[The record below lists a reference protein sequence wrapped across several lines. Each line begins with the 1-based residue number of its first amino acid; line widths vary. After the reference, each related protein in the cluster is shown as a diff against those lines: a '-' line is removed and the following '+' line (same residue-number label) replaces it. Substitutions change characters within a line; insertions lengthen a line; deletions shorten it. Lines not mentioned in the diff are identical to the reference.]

1 MFGIILGS
9 LRLTLGGVVVVS
21 GGWGGR
27 ISFPVGRRTHAGER
41 PESTVAIELGSRLA
55 RSIVWVICRISGKM
69 KALATVLRAP
79 AVVSLI
85 AADAGAAGTAEEEEG
100 ERA

>member
-1 MFGIILGS
+1 MGDA
-9 LRLTLGGVVVVS
+9 GGG
-21 GGWGGR
+21 GGWGGS
-27 ISFPVGRRTHAGER
+27 SFPEGRRTHAGER

-85 AADAGAAGTAEEEEG
+85 AADAGGSGGGRGRGGGRESEVFQMLSGVTC
-100 ERA
+100 

>member
-1 MFGIILGS
+1 M
-9 LRLTLGGVVVVS
+9 
-21 GGWGGR
+21 
-27 ISFPVGRRTHAGER
+27 HAGEC
-41 PESTVAIELGSRLA
+41 PESTVGIELGSRLA

-85 AADAGAAGTAEEEEG
+85 AADIQRAGV
-100 ERA
+100 EREQVFRMLSEITC